1 MRFNAHPI
9 GDLIK
14 SYPVRLFLLA
24 LGWFV
29 LITVLHHTINM
40 DREARQVVRLGYMPV
55 VTNLAAPLLDY
66 ASKEHAHAL
75 RFKAVKFASFAEMAE
90 ALRND
95 DIQGAFIIAP
105 LSIVLRQQGED
116 VKVVYI
122 GNRHESTMVAHKKLK
137 AKSLHDLSGKTVAV
151 PMRYSGHNL
160 GLLRLIADA
169 GLGKKIRVVEMNPPD
184 MASALTAGSLD
195 AYFVGEPFAA
205 QTMRAGDSDRLFYV
219 EEIWPNFIC
228 NLLIVKSQFVE
239 ADPTAVKSL
248 VEGAARS
255 GVWAQQYPHE
265 AAQIAS
271 QYWGQPKDLV
281 AYALN
286 TPVDRI
292 VFNQFVPRQGEIQQ
306 IAKLMV
312 RFGLLQEDNIEGLVE
327 DRFARQADLSGVTD
341 LASILG
347 APD

>member
-1 MRFNAHPI
+1 MQFDGHPVRKI
-9 GDLIK
+9 LK

-29 LITVLHHTINM
+29 LISVLHFTINM

-55 VTNLAAPLLDY
+55 VTNLAAPLLDH
-66 ASKEHAHAL
+66 ASAERTHAL

-90 ALRND
+90 ALRNN

-105 LSIVLRQQGED
+105 LSIVLHQQGED

-122 GNRHESTMVAHKKLK
+122 GNRHESTFVTRKELH
-137 AKSLHDLSGKTVAV
+137 AKSLHDLAGKTVAV

-160 GLLRLIADA
+160 GLLRMIADA
-169 GLGKKIRVVEMNPPD
+169 GLEEKIRLVEMNPPD

-219 EEIWPNFIC
+219 EEIWPGFIC
-228 NLLIVKSQFVE
+228 NLLLVKAQFVE
-239 ADPTAVKSL
+239 EDPAAVKRL

-255 GVWAQQYPHE
+255 GVWAQHNPGE

-271 QYWGQPKDLV
+271 RYWGQPQELV
-281 AYALN
+281 LYALN
-286 TPVDRI
+286 TPANRI
-292 VFNQFVPRQGEIQQ
+292 VFNQFVPRPAEMLQ

-312 RFGLLQEDNIEGLVE
+312 RFGLLQKDNIDGLVD
-327 DRFARQADLSGVTD
+327 DRFAQNADLSGVTD
-341 LASILG
+341 VASILSTS
-347 APD
+347 D